1 MTLPDWVLNGTTY
14 KDLGT
19 VGDFS
24 MMWNFNT
31 REKARLTGGLFSKF
45 LPSLLSWPFCR
56 GAADERGLARL
67 QLATLETR
75 KGLEPK
81 CVPSQPRPQGAFPW
95 LSPKP
100 GKSALGTR
108 LVPSLGSLLWA
119 RRWAKMDLT
128 IRQRRRP
135 WKRRRKI
142 DFASFHFFSR
152 LFQGAQ
158 LLKRREF
165 SLKLKRRD
173 RARILTEM
181 VEFIALPFPSPSRL
195 KIWSFHV
202 VVVQGRAR
210 NLQKSFM
217 HVQSCCFA
225 H

>member
-81 CVPSQPRPQGAFPW
+81 CVPSQPRPWDRYCGRV
-95 LSPKP
+95 
-100 GKSALGTR
+100 GE
-108 LVPSLGSLLWA
+108 
-119 RRWAKMDLT
+119 
-128 IRQRRRP
+128 
-135 WKRRRKI
+135 
-142 DFASFHFFSR
+142 
-152 LFQGAQ
+152 
-158 LLKRREF
+158 LKWTLRSDNGDVHENVAE
-165 SLKLKRRD
+165 K
-173 RARILTEM
+173 
-181 VEFIALPFPSPSRL
+181 
-195 KIWSFHV
+195 
-202 VVVQGRAR
+202 
-210 NLQKSFM
+210 
-217 HVQSCCFA
+217 
-225 H
+225 